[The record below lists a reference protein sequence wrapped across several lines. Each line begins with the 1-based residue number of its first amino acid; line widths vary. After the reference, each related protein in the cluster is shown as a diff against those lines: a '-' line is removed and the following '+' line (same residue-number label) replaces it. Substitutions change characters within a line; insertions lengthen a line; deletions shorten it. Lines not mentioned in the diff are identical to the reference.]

1 MSPVLGP
8 DPSVPFTA
16 HIIHPLYLLM
26 CLKKKKKKHE
36 VIGCIKYLSFC
47 DRLISRNVVF
57 SRFTRVAVL
66 QHVSELH
73 SFVLRLSNIP
83 LYAFATFC
91 VPVHQ
96 LMAIWAGPTF

>member
-8 DPSVPFTA
+8 GPSVPFTA
-16 HIIHPLYLLM
+16 HIIHLL
-26 CLKKKKKKHE
+26 CLLVCLKKKKKHE

-47 DRLISRNVVF
+47 DWLFHVMECFLGS
-57 SRFTRVAVL
+57 SVL

-73 SFVLRLSNIP
+73 LFVLRLSNIP

-91 VPVHQ
+91 VPVH
-96 LMAIWAGPTF
+96 